1 MIERPIRLCVIDD
14 ISSVV
19 EMITSRIDWTSYG
32 IEIAGTAGSGVDGLR
47 LVEETRPDI
56 VLTDIRMPR
65 MDGLEMT
72 AHIMKLDPHCKVV
85 ILSGYTDFAYAQQ
98 AIRLGAFDF
107 LKKPFSRAEIVKVV
121 LKAKEAWEGER
132 RSLIEV
138 HEMEKRLKKSMPL
151 LRQEY
156 LNTLVHHRTNAEQA
170 ENRWRYFQIPL
181 EPVQLVAMIVEIDR
195 FDGNYAALPTHEV
208 ELIRFAM
215 QNILE
220 ETIGMFTKGVVFRES
235 ASRHA
240 CILNCD
246 DPELA
251 SRIAD
256 RCCAHIAQY
265 TRFTIS
271 IGIGLIADDISQLP
285 DSYEQAVHAFSYHF
299 YTGGNGAFSYA
310 HIAGAD
316 KEPPR
321 FAPAAAQELLFALR
335 AGNLEK
341 SSGLLALLLNDL
353 FAGTPKPDYLIS
365 VCYELAF
372 MMLRVLLEKLPYEQ
386 VRGLERRIRENKA
399 AEPTMQEL
407 RQLLGDI
414 CRKGCKWIEMQRTSE
429 SEQIVRQ
436 SMQYIRDNLK
446 QPLTVEQCAKQA
458 NLSAGYFS
466 NVFKKIVGV
475 TVQQFITQVRIE
487 RAKQMLIEDYQVQE
501 ISDALSYEHRR
512 YFSEVFKK
520 VTGMTPSEFRQA
532 YLGKAGP

>member
-1 MIERPIRLCVIDD
+1 MIERFVRLCVIDD

-19 EMITSRIDWTSYG
+19 EMITSRIDWASYG
-32 IEIAGTAGSGVDGLR
+32 IEVAGTAGSGVDGLQ
-47 LVEETRPDI
+47 LVAETRPDI

-72 AHIMKLDPHCKVV
+72 DRILKLDPHCKVI

-107 LKKPFSRAEIVKVV
+107 LKKPFSRSEIVKVV
-121 LKAKEAWEGER
+121 LKAKEEWEKEQHN
-132 RSLIEV
+132 LIEV
-138 HEMEKRLKKSMPL
+138 QEMEKRLMMSMPL

-181 EPVQLVAMIVEIDR
+181 EPRQLVAMVVEIDR
-195 FDGNYAALPTHEV
+195 FEDNYAALPTHEV

-220 ETIGMFTKGVVFRES
+220 ETIQTFTRGIVFRE
-235 ASRHA
+235 ANNRHV
-240 CILNCD
+240 CILNCN

-251 SRIAD
+251 SQIAD

-271 IGIGLIADDISQLP
+271 IGIGLIADDLSQLRE
-285 DSYEQAVHAFSYHF
+285 SYEQALNAFSYHF
-299 YTGGNGAFSYA
+299 YTGGNGAFSFG

-321 FAPAAAQELLFALR
+321 FTPAAAQELLFALR
-335 AGNLEK
+335 SGNRGK
-341 SSGLLALLLNDL
+341 SSVLLAQLLNDL
-353 FAGTPKPDYLIS
+353 FAGTPKPDYVIS

-372 MMLRVLLEKLPYEQ
+372 MMLRVLSEKLPYEQ
-386 VRGLERRIRENKA
+386 VGELERRIRGNKA

-407 RQLLGDI
+407 RLLLDDI
-414 CRKGCKWIEMQRTSE
+414 CRKGCEWVEMQRTSE

-436 SMQYIRDNLK
+436 SMQYIRDNLG
-446 QPLTVEQCAKQA
+446 QPLTVEQCARQA
-458 NLSAGYFS
+458 NLSAGYFA
-466 NVFKKIVGV
+466 NVFKKIAGV
-475 TVQQFITQVRIE
+475 TVQQFVTQERIE
-487 RAKQMLIEDYQVQE
+487 RAKQMLIDDYQVQE
-501 ISDALSYEHRR
+501 IAEALSYEHRR

-520 VTGMTPSEFRQA
+520 TTGMTPSEFRQA

>member
-19 EMITSRIDWTSYG
+19 EMITSRIDWTSHG
-32 IEIAGTAGSGVDGLR
+32 IEVAGTAGSGVDGLR
-47 LVEETRPDI
+47 LVEEMRPDI
-56 VLTDIRMPR
+56 VLTDIRMPK

-72 AHIMKLDPHCKVV
+72 ARILQLDPYCKVV
-85 ILSGYTDFAYAQQ
+85 ILSGFTDFAYTQQ

-107 LKKPFSRAEIVKVV
+107 MQKPFSRAEIVKVV
-121 LKAKEAWEGER
+121 LKAKEAREGER
-132 RSLIEV
+132 RNLIEV
-138 HEMEKRLKKSMPL
+138 HEMEKRLKESMPL

-156 LNTLVHHRTNAEQA
+156 LNTLVHHRTDARQGES
-170 ENRWRYFQIPL
+170 RWRYFQIPL
-181 EPVQLVAMIVEIDR
+181 EPRQLVAMIVEIDR
-195 FDGNYAALPTHEV
+195 FDSDYAMLPIHEV
-208 ELIRFAM
+208 ELMRFAM

-220 ETIGMFTKGVVFRES
+220 ETIGMFTQGVVFRE
-235 ASRHA
+235 ANNRHV
-240 CILNCD
+240 CIIHCD

-271 IGIGLIADDISQLP
+271 IGIGMMADDISQLP
-285 DSYEQAVHAFSYHF
+285 DSYEQALHAFSYHF
-299 YTGGNGAFSYA
+299 YTGGNGAFSFA
-310 HIAGAD
+310 HIAGTD

-335 AGNLEK
+335 SGNHDK
-341 SSGLLALLLNDL
+341 SSGLLAQLLNDL
-353 FAGTPKPDYLIS
+353 FAGTPKPDYVIS

-386 VRGLERRIRENKA
+386 VGDLEQRIRENKA
-399 AEPTMQEL
+399 AELTMQEL
-407 RQLLGDI
+407 RHLLDDL
-414 CRKGCKWIEMQRTSE
+414 CLKGCERIEMQRTSE
-429 SEQIVRQ
+429 SEFIVRK

-446 QPLTVEQCAKQA
+446 MPLTVEQCARQA
-458 NLSAGYFS
+458 NLSAGYFA
-466 NVFKKIVGV
+466 NVFKKMVGM
-475 TVQQFITQVRIE
+475 TVQQFITQERIE
-487 RAKQMLIEDYQVQE
+487 RAKQMLIDNYQVQE
-501 ISDALSYEHRR
+501 IAEALSYEHRR

-532 YLGKAGP
+532 YLGKIEP